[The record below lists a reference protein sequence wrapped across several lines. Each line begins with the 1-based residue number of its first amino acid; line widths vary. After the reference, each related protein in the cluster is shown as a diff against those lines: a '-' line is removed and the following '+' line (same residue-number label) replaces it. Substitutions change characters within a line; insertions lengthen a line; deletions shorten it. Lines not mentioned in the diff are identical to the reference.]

1 MASFQA
7 VLRQRWKVLLA
18 AQLGWMLDA
27 MDFLLFTFALK
38 AIQKE
43 FGLSSSSMGFL
54 TSVAL
59 IAGAAGGIL
68 FGRLAD
74 RMGRVKAMTLS
85 MLVYSVATAGLATS
99 SGLWHLIFWR
109 SVVGLGMGGEWS
121 CGSVLVSETWPAE
134 HRARAI
140 GIMQS
145 GWAIGALIAA
155 GLSALIL
162 EPFGWRALFLVGI
175 SPALVA
181 LVIRRTV
188 PEPEIWTSSRA
199 AKPIIARGMF
209 SRTFLRR
216 TILASSLSSVVLIA
230 YWGVFSW
237 LPAFLATPVGEGGAG
252 LTLTRSAAWMIAVQL
267 GAFAG
272 YLSFGWIADSIGRRP
287 AFTIF
292 MIGAAIVVPV
302 FAFSARSGLVLLVV
316 GPLVG
321 FFGSGYFSMFGA
333 LLSELFPTRIRASAQ
348 GFCYNIGRL
357 ASAAAPYLI
366 GLAAETKGL
375 GLALAITSLFF
386 AVGGILVWT
395 LPETRGT
402 DLEALEAA

>member
-1 MASFQA
+1 MASFQS
-7 VLRQRWKVLLA
+7 VLRQRWKVLFA

-43 FGLSSSSMGFL
+43 FGLSSSSMGML

-99 SGLWHLIFWR
+99 SALWHLIFWR
-109 SVVGLGMGGEWS
+109 SIVGLGMGGEWS

-140 GIMQS
+140 GFMQS

-181 LVIRRTV
+181 LVIRRKV
-188 PEPEIWTSSRA
+188 PEPEIWISSRA

-209 SRTFLRR
+209 SRPFLRR
-216 TILASSLSSVVLIA
+216 TVLASSLAAVVLIA

-237 LPAFLATPVGEGGAG
+237 LPAFLATPVEEGGAG

-366 GLAAETKGL
+366 GLAAETRGL